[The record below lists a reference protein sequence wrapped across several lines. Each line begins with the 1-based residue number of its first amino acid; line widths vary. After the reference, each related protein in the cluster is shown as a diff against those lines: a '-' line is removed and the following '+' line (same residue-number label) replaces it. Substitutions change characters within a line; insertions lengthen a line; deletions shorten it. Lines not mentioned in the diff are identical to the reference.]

1 MNLAIFEPDIPQNTG
16 AMVRICSCFGVNID
30 IIHPASF
37 AMSEK
42 SLSRVAMDYGKNI
55 NLTQF
60 DDWKHYEKNRKERKI
75 LLSTKGKLS
84 HYDFEFK
91 DTDNLIVGRES
102 AGVPDYVHNQSD
114 QIIKIPITKAQQ
126 SCVPAT
132 ALEQKILRGLSI
144 RIKQTPRKK

>member
-16 AMVRICSCFGVNID
+16 AMVRICSCFDVNID

-55 NLTQF
+55 NLTEF
-60 DDWKHYEKNRKERKI
+60 DDWKHYEKNRKGRKI

-102 AGVPDYVHNQSD
+102 AGVPD
-114 QIIKIPITKAQQ
+114 
-126 SCVPAT
+126 
-132 ALEQKILRGLSI
+132 
-144 RIKQTPRKK
+144 